1 MYEQAREWLLWAN
14 PPPNLDRAFA
24 IIKEE
29 NNNKE
34 LVSFKTIEGRDATSK
49 ILLLLW
55 QSLLTIKNLRKIS
68 SFDLTTIINRGTH
81 GPHVRS
87 YMESHKIWSNLVIK
101 EDFNQLDKPNK
112 SNLNCWEKQ

>member
-81 GPHVRS
+81 GPHGKS
-87 YMESHKIWSNLVIK
+87 QNLKQLGNQGGFQPTRQAKQIK
-101 EDFNQLDKPNK
+101 P
-112 SNLNCWEKQ
+112 